1 MRCLM
6 IDVAQTSMAAGAAC
20 AIAQVTG
27 VNDNMSQSHYHDYF
41 ELYFLDS
48 GERYHLMDDKLF
60 KLQAGDC
67 ILFPPQ
73 TMHRSYGDQDIAFSR
88 AVLYFRPETI
98 TSAELLHKLLH
109 SQVVY
114 RPDSQELHQL
124 RRIIY
129 AMEEEQNSH
138 LDCHDECMQ
147 SLLNLIMVQL
157 LRMNQESTGILR
169 ETRVTKVI
177 QYIHNH
183 YAEDITLKDLSE
195 RFYVSEYYLCREF
208 KKSTKRTIVEYIK
221 QTRMLHRPSTG
232 NAVRSCTA
240 DVSPSRGLGFP
251 LIFHKYTKTGRQRNF
266 SLPPRFYNVIS
277 LFANL
282 LFSEYWLIS
291 S

>member
-1 MRCLM
+1 
-6 IDVAQTSMAAGAAC
+6 MAAGAAC

-73 TMHRSYGDQDIAFSR
+73 TMHRSYGDQDMAFSR
-88 AVLYFRPETI
+88 VVLYFRPKTI
-98 TSAELLHKLLH
+98 TSADLLHKLLH

-114 RPDSQELHQL
+114 RPDSQEIHQL

-129 AMEEEQNSH
+129 AMEEEQHSH

-221 QTRMLHRPSTG
+221 Q
-232 NAVRSCTA
+232 
-240 DVSPSRGLGFP
+240 
-251 LIFHKYTKTGRQRNF
+251 
-266 SLPPRFYNVIS
+266 
-277 LFANL
+277 
-282 LFSEYWLIS
+282 
-291 S
+291 

>member
-73 TMHRSYGDQDIAFSR
+73 TMHRSYGDQDMAFSR
-88 AVLYFRPETI
+88 VVLYFRPETI

-114 RPDSQELHQL
+114 RPDNQELHQL

-138 LDCHDECMQ
+138 LDCHGECMQ
-147 SLLNLIMVQL
+147 SLLNLVMVQL

-183 YAEDITLKDLSE
+183 YAEDISLKDLSE

-208 KKSTKRTIVEYIK
+208 KKSTKRTIVEYIR
-221 QTRMLHRPSTG
+221 QTRIMNAKRLFMETDRNVTEVARETGFSNLTHFNRVFREVADITPSEYRKRCQELHR
-232 NAVRSCTA
+232 
-240 DVSPSRGLGFP
+240 
-251 LIFHKYTKTGRQRNF
+251 
-266 SLPPRFYNVIS
+266 
-277 LFANL
+277 
-282 LFSEYWLIS
+282 
-291 S
+291 

>member
-73 TMHRSYGDQDIAFSR
+73 TMHRSYGDQDMAFSR
-88 AVLYFRPETI
+88 VVLYFRPKTI
-98 TSAELLHKLLH
+98 TSADLLHKLLH

-129 AMEEEQNSH
+129 AMEEEQHSH

-221 QTRMLHRPSTG
+221 QTRIMNTKRLFMETDRNVTEVARETGFSNLTHFNRVFREVADVTPSEYRKRCQELHR
-232 NAVRSCTA
+232 
-240 DVSPSRGLGFP
+240 
-251 LIFHKYTKTGRQRNF
+251 
-266 SLPPRFYNVIS
+266 
-277 LFANL
+277 
-282 LFSEYWLIS
+282 
-291 S
+291 

>member
-1 MRCLM
+1 M

-73 TMHRSYGDQDIAFSR
+73 TMHRSYGDQDMAFSR
-88 AVLYFRPETI
+88 VVLYFRPKTI
-98 TSAELLHKLLH
+98 TSADLLHKLLH

-114 RPDSQELHQL
+114 RPDSQEIHQL

-129 AMEEEQNSH
+129 AMEEEQHSH

-195 RFYVSEYYLCREF
+195 RFLCQRILPLPGIQE
-208 KKSTKRTIVEYIK
+208 KYQAHDRGVYQADPHHER
-221 QTRMLHRPSTG
+221 QAALHG
-232 NAVRSCTA
+232 NGPECHR
-240 DVSPSRGLGFP
+240 
-251 LIFHKYTKTGRQRNF
+251 GRQRNRVF
-266 SLPPRFYNVIS
+266 QPDTF
-277 LFANL
+277 
-282 LFSEYWLIS
+282 
-291 S
+291 

>member
-1 MRCLM
+1 
-6 IDVAQTSMAAGAAC
+6 
-20 AIAQVTG
+20 
-27 VNDNMSQSHYHDYF
+27 
-41 ELYFLDS
+41 
-48 GERYHLMDDKLF
+48 
-60 KLQAGDC
+60 
-67 ILFPPQ
+67 
-73 TMHRSYGDQDIAFSR
+73 MHRSYGDQDMAFSR
-88 AVLYFRPETI
+88 VVLYFRPKTI
-98 TSAELLHKLLH
+98 TSADLLHKLLH

-129 AMEEEQNSH
+129 AMEEEQHSH

-221 QTRMLHRPSTG
+221 QTRIMNAKRLFMETDRNVTEVARETGFSNLTHFNRVFREVADVTPSEYRKRCQELHRGCVVKP
-232 NAVRSCTA
+232 
-240 DVSPSRGLGFP
+240 GLFVFYFF
-251 LIFHKYTKTGRQRNF
+251 FHEYTKTGLQRNV
-266 SLPPRFYNVIS
+266 SLQPRFYNVIS

>member
-1 MRCLM
+1 M

-73 TMHRSYGDQDIAFSR
+73 TMHRSYGDQD
-88 AVLYFRPETI
+88 
-98 TSAELLHKLLH
+98 
-109 SQVVY
+109 
-114 RPDSQELHQL
+114 
-124 RRIIY
+124 
-129 AMEEEQNSH
+129 MEEEQHSH

-221 QTRMLHRPSTG
+221 QTRIMNAKRLFMETDRNVTEVARETGFSNLTHFNRVFREVADVTPSEYRKRCQELHR
-232 NAVRSCTA
+232 
-240 DVSPSRGLGFP
+240 
-251 LIFHKYTKTGRQRNF
+251 
-266 SLPPRFYNVIS
+266 
-277 LFANL
+277 
-282 LFSEYWLIS
+282 
-291 S
+291 

>member
-1 MRCLM
+1 M

-88 AVLYFRPETI
+88 VVLYFRPETI
-98 TSAELLHKLLH
+98 TSADLLHKLLH

-114 RPDSQELHQL
+114 RPDNQELHQL

-147 SLLNLIMVQL
+147 SLLNLVMVQL

-183 YAEDITLKDLSE
+183 YTEDISLKDLSE

-208 KKSTKRTIVEYIK
+208 KKSTKRTIVEYIR
-221 QTRMLHRPSTG
+221 QTRIMNAKRLFMETDRNVTEVARETGFSNLTHFNRVFREVADITPSEYRKRCQELHR
-232 NAVRSCTA
+232 
-240 DVSPSRGLGFP
+240 
-251 LIFHKYTKTGRQRNF
+251 
-266 SLPPRFYNVIS
+266 
-277 LFANL
+277 
-282 LFSEYWLIS
+282 
-291 S
+291 

>member
-1 MRCLM
+1 M

-73 TMHRSYGDQDIAFSR
+73 TMHRSYGDQDMAFSR
-88 AVLYFRPETI
+88 
-98 TSAELLHKLLH
+98 
-109 SQVVY
+109 VVY

-129 AMEEEQNSH
+129 AMEEEQHSH

-221 QTRMLHRPSTG
+221 QTRIMNAKRLFMETDRNVTEVARETGFSNLTHFNRVFREVADVTPSEYRKRCQELHR
-232 NAVRSCTA
+232 
-240 DVSPSRGLGFP
+240 
-251 LIFHKYTKTGRQRNF
+251 
-266 SLPPRFYNVIS
+266 
-277 LFANL
+277 
-282 LFSEYWLIS
+282 
-291 S
+291 

>member
-1 MRCLM
+1 M

-73 TMHRSYGDQDIAFSR
+73 TMHRSYGDQDMAFSR
-88 AVLYFRPETI
+88 AVLYFYPETI
-98 TSAELLHKLLH
+98 TSADLLHKLLH

-177 QYIHNH
+177 QYIHN
-183 YAEDITLKDLSE
+183 LSLIHI
-195 RFYVSEYYLCREF
+195 SEP
-208 KKSTKRTIVEYIK
+208 
-221 QTRMLHRPSTG
+221 TRH
-232 NAVRSCTA
+232 
-240 DVSPSRGLGFP
+240 
-251 LIFHKYTKTGRQRNF
+251 
-266 SLPPRFYNVIS
+266 
-277 LFANL
+277 
-282 LFSEYWLIS
+282 
-291 S
+291 

>member
-1 MRCLM
+1 M

-73 TMHRSYGDQDIAFSR
+73 
-88 AVLYFRPETI
+88 
-98 TSAELLHKLLH
+98 LLH

-114 RPDSQELHQL
+114 RPDNQELHQL

-147 SLLNLIMVQL
+147 SLLNLVMVQL

-221 QTRMLHRPSTG
+221 QTRIMNAKRLFMETDRNVTEVARETGFSNLTHFNRVFREVADVTPSEYRKRCQELHR
-232 NAVRSCTA
+232 
-240 DVSPSRGLGFP
+240 
-251 LIFHKYTKTGRQRNF
+251 
-266 SLPPRFYNVIS
+266 
-277 LFANL
+277 
-282 LFSEYWLIS
+282 
-291 S
+291 

>member
-73 TMHRSYGDQDIAFSR
+73 TMHRSYGDQDMAFSR
-88 AVLYFRPETI
+88 VVLYFRPKTI
-98 TSAELLHKLLH
+98 TSADLLHKLLH

-129 AMEEEQNSH
+129 AMEEEQHSH

-208 KKSTKRTIVEYIK
+208 KEKYQAHDRGVYQADPHHER
-221 QTRMLHRPSTG
+221 QTALHG
-232 NAVRSCTA
+232 NGPECHRS
-240 DVSPSRGLGFP
+240 
-251 LIFHKYTKTGRQRNF
+251 RQRNRVF
-266 SLPPRFYNVIS
+266 
-277 LFANL
+277 NL
-282 LFSEYWLIS
+282 THFNRVFREVADVTPSEYRKRCQELHR
-291 S
+291 

>member
-73 TMHRSYGDQDIAFSR
+73 TMHRSYGDQDMAFSR
-88 AVLYFRPETI
+88 VVLYFRPKTI
-98 TSAELLHKLLH
+98 TSADLLHKLLH

-129 AMEEEQNSH
+129 AMEEEQHSH

-221 QTRMLHRPSTG
+221 QTRIM
-232 NAVRSCTA
+232 NAKRDSEPFASIDEARAFCF
-240 DVSPSRGLGFP
+240 LF
-251 LIFHKYTKTGRQRNF
+251 FF
-266 SLPPRFYNVIS
+266 SLIHENGAAEKRFPAAPFFSVTAV
-277 LFANL
+277 LANL
-282 LFSEYWLIS
+282 LLSEYLHITS
-291 S
+291 